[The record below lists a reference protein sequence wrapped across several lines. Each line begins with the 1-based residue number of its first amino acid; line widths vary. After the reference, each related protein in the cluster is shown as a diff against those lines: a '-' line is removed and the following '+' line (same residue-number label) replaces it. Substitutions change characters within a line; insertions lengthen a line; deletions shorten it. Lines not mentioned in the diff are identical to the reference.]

1 MNQIFTNRLSSY
13 NLGDAYRR
21 MKTIKSTNK
30 PFIPVQGVIFDID
43 GVLEYQGRVYPGA
56 VETIKSLKQNGIAVR
71 FLTNSTLK
79 SRVFCAQKL
88 KTSGFAAEDHE
99 VITASYATA
108 CYLRTLKP
116 RSIWVL
122 LEREGLNEF
131 KDFIHDEQNP
141 EYVVIGDNRN
151 RFDFGHMNRALR
163 LISRGAKLIGM
174 IDELIDSS
182 LGDLELNVGS
192 WVRMLETASGVKAV
206 YIGKPSPYAFEMT
219 LETMATPKEAV
230 VMVGDRVL
238 SDILGAQRA
247 GIRSVLVKTGE
258 FSIEDLNAGIQPDY
272 SIDSIASLLEALQ
285 IA

>member
-1 MNQIFTNRLSSY
+1 
-13 NLGDAYRR
+13 
-21 MKTIKSTNK
+21 MKTTIKPNK
-30 PFIPVQGVIFDID
+30 PLAPVQGVIFDID

-56 VETIKSLKQNGIAVR
+56 VETIKRLKQKDITVR

-79 SRVFCAQKL
+79 SRVSCAQKL
-88 KTSGFAAEDHE
+88 RVSGFAAEDHE

-108 CYLRTLKP
+108 CYLRALKP

-122 LEREGLNEF
+122 LEREGLDEF
-131 KDFIHDEQNP
+131 KGFVQDEQNP
-141 EYVVIGDNRN
+141 EYVVIGDNRA
-151 RFDFGHMNRALR
+151 RFDFDHMNRALR
-163 LISRGAKLIGM
+163 LISQGAKLIGM
-174 IDELIDSS
+174 IDELIDES

-192 WVRMLETASGVKAV
+192 WVRMLETAAGVKAL
-206 YIGKPSPYAFEMT
+206 YIGKPNPYAFEIT
-219 LETMATPKEAV
+219 LETMSVPKEAV

-258 FSIEDLNAGIQPDY
+258 FNQKDLNSEIQPDY

-285 IA
+285 IG

>member
-1 MNQIFTNRLSSY
+1 
-13 NLGDAYRR
+13 
-21 MKTIKSTNK
+21 MKTTIKPHK
-30 PFIPVQGVIFDID
+30 PLAPVQGVIFDID

-56 VETIKSLKQNGIAVR
+56 VETITHLKAKGIAVR

-79 SRVFCAQKL
+79 SRVSCAQKL
-88 KTSGFAAEDHE
+88 RASGFAAEDHE

-108 CYLRTLKP
+108 HYLRALKP

-122 LEREGLNEF
+122 LEREGLDEF
-131 KDFIHDEQNP
+131 KGFVQDEQNP

-151 RFDFGHMNRALR
+151 RFDFDHMNRALR
-163 LISRGAKLIGM
+163 LIFQGAKLIGM
-174 IDELIDSS
+174 IDELIDES

-192 WVRMLETASGVKAV
+192 WVRMLETASGVKAL
-206 YIGKPSPYAFEMT
+206 YIGKPNPYAFEIT
-219 LETMATPKEAV
+219 LETMSVPKEAV
-230 VMVGDRVL
+230 IMVGDRVL

-258 FSIEDLNAGIQPDY
+258 FSKEDLNAGIQPDY

-285 IA
+285 IG